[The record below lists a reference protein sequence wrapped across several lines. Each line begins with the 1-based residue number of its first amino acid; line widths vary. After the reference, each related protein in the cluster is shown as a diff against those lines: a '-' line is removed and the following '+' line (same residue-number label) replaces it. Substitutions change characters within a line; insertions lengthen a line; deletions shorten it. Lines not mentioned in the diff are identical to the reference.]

1 MVFSVRTFELMNCLL
16 D

>member
-1 MVFSVRTFELMNCLL
+1 MVFSVRTFELMNFLV

>member
-1 MVFSVRTFELMNCLL
+1 MFFPVRTFELMNCLV